1 MRLIHAAFPLMLAI
15 LAGPSLGAKDVQFGV
30 QGGLALPMGDLSDTG
45 SLGLG
50 FGGHGR
56 YDLGSGHG
64 LMGRVDFTF
73 YGQKSGVSTRD
84 LGIAMDYTYHL
95 DRHRRGVYLLAGV
108 SLQDYTFS
116 RSGYSNSRNGLGV
129 DLGIGLD
136 VDRNLG
142 FQARVTTHNIDSA
155 TFTALNLGVTYTF

>member
-1 MRLIHAAFPLMLAI
+1 MRLIHAAFPLLLAMLAS
-15 LAGPSLGAKDVQFGV
+15 PSLSATEVQFGV
-30 QGGLALPMGDLSDTG
+30 QGGLALPMGDLSDAA

-73 YGQKSGVSTRD
+73 FGQKGGLSTTD

-108 SLQDYTFS
+108 SLQDYSFS
-116 RSGYSNSRNGLGV
+116 RSGHSFSRNGLGV
-129 DLGIGLD
+129 DLGAGFD

>member
-1 MRLIHAAFPLMLAI
+1 MRLIHAAFPLMLAV
-15 LAGPSLGAKDVQFGV
+15 LASTSLGAKEVQFGV
-30 QGGLALPMGDLSDTG
+30 QGGLALPMGDLSDAS

-64 LMGRVDFTF
+64 LMGRLDYTF
-73 YGQKSGVSTRD
+73 FGQKGGVSTTD

-95 DRHRRGVYLLAGV
+95 DRHRRGAYLLAGV
-108 SLQDYTFS
+108 SLQNYSFSHSGNSFS
-116 RSGYSNSRNGLGV
+116 RSGLGV
-129 DLGIGLD
+129 DLGVGLD

-142 FQARVTTHNIDSA
+142 FQARVTSHNIDSG